1 MTTASNTPPKLLIIG
16 NGMAA
21 GRLIDEIM
29 KRNAARYAITVV
41 GDEPQ
46 GSYNRIMLSPVLA
59 GEHTQHSIIQ
69 KNAQWYQDN
78 AITFVAGGR
87 VLTFNSADKTVTL
100 STGEQLS
107 YDQLVIATGSI
118 PSNIPATNQ
127 HLNNIFTFR
136 TLNDVSTIKKAS
148 RNAKHAIVVG
158 GGLLGLEA
166 AYGLAQHDVRVT
178 LVHRSAG
185 LLNRQLDTT
194 AGGLL
199 RNVMEN
205 SNIEFKLNTEI
216 EAFHGDKKVSHV
228 TLKNGEE
235 LPCDLA
241 IIATGITPNILV
253 TENTPIETQRA
264 IVVDTYMR
272 TSLTDVSALGECCE
286 FNRETFGL
294 VEPIWRQCVSLADRL
309 VNNVFTPFTLQ
320 PVATKLKVS
329 GVQLYSAGEVTTQPH
344 QHDII
349 MQDPAN
355 NVYRKLIIENNAIVG
370 IVLFGDTRDGQYYF
384 DLMQLREPIS
394 HHLPHLIFGQLYVTP
409 LSMNN
414 TPKPSRDHADIQAA

>member
-1 MTTASNTPPKLLIIG
+1 MRHYSVTTASNTPPKLLIIG

-136 TLNDVSTIKKAS
+136 TLNDVNTIKK
-148 RNAKHAIVVG
+148 R
-158 GGLLGLEA
+158 A
-166 AYGLAQHDVRVT
+166 A
-178 LVHRSAG
+178 
-185 LLNRQLDTT
+185 
-194 AGGLL
+194 
-199 RNVMEN
+199 
-205 SNIEFKLNTEI
+205 
-216 EAFHGDKKVSHV
+216 
-228 TLKNGEE
+228 
-235 LPCDLA
+235 
-241 IIATGITPNILV
+241 TPS
-253 TENTPIETQRA
+253 TPLWW
-264 IVVDTYMR
+264 VVD
-272 TSLTDVSALGECCE
+272 
-286 FNRETFGL
+286 
-294 VEPIWRQCVSLADRL
+294 
-309 VNNVFTPFTLQ
+309 
-320 PVATKLKVS
+320 
-329 GVQLYSAGEVTTQPH
+329 YSA
-344 QHDII
+344 
-349 MQDPAN
+349 
-355 NVYRKLIIENNAIVG
+355 
-370 IVLFGDTRDGQYYF
+370 
-384 DLMQLREPIS
+384 
-394 HHLPHLIFGQLYVTP
+394 
-409 LSMNN
+409 
-414 TPKPSRDHADIQAA
+414 